1 MTALLSAADVA
12 ERLGV
17 SENLV
22 KRMTAAE
29 DWPCVRLSKRTIRY
43 RAEHVDQ
50 IVAMHESKSRPVAA
64 SSGQTARSR
73 RRAS

>member
-1 MTALLSAADVA
+1 MSALLTAADVA

-17 SENLV
+17 TENLV
-22 KRMTAAE
+22 KRQTVAE
-29 DWPCVRLSKRTIRY
+29 GWPCVRFSKRTIRY

-50 IVAMHESKSRPVAA
+50 IVAMHESKTQPVAA
-64 SSGQTARSR
+64 STGQTARSR